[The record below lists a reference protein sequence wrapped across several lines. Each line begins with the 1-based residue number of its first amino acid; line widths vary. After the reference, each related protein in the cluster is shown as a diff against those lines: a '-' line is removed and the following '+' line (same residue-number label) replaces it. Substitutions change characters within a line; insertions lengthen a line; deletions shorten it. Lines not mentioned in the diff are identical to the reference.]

1 MIMSYGHILMD
12 KGILVVGGSGFI
24 GKGIQE
30 AAMDMG
36 MGDLL
41 TFTYSEHPERIN
53 DGFKKVKVDL
63 LHKEGADPLKDY
75 RVAIFVAGHG
85 NQGTADLDPFRDIQ
99 INTSLFLNFMR
110 YYRGSLVM
118 LSSQAVYQGLSG
130 AVKENVDHV
139 PESPFGISKRMAEAY
154 ADFYYRT
161 EHIRK
166 LWVFRL
172 LYAYGRGE
180 LERCLLPMCAWAASN
195 RGKVVLHG
203 GGKSYLNPL
212 SSSFVGEVLLRAVDT
227 VEEQDDG
234 SREVFNLNHPKKMTS
249 LDVVK
254 LLSGVKRFEYT
265 VDEGGENWP
274 IRYRGDT
281 DKLAVLFKE
290 WKMSFRDENQSLVDY
305 FMDLQTRP
313 IKRKLR
319 VMKSKGEI
327 IWPV

>member
-1 MIMSYGHILMD
+1 MIMPYGHILMN

-24 GKGIQE
+24 GRGIQE

-41 TFTYSEHPERIN
+41 TFTYSEHPENIN

-63 LHKEGADPLKDY
+63 LHKDGADPLKDY
-75 RVAIFVAGHG
+75 SLAIFVAGHG

-99 INTSLFLNFMR
+99 INTTLFLNFMR

-180 LERCLLPMCAWAASN
+180 LERRLLPMCAWAASN
-195 RGKVVLHG
+195 HGKVVLHG

-254 LLSGVKRFEYT
+254 LLSGAKRFEHK
-265 VDEGGENWP
+265 VEEGGENWP
-274 IRYRGDT
+274 IRYWGDT

-290 WKMSFRDENQSLVDY
+290 WKLSFPDEKRSLVDY
-305 FMDLQTRP
+305 FKDIQTKP

-319 VMKSKGEI
+319 VKKSKEEI

>member
-1 MIMSYGHILMD
+1 MD

-36 MGDLL
+36 LGDLL
-41 TFTYSEHPERIN
+41 TFTYSEHPEKIN

-63 LHKEGADPLKDY
+63 LHKDGADPLKDY
-75 RVAIFVAGHG
+75 TMAIFVAGHG
-85 NQGTADLDPFRDIQ
+85 NHGNADLDPFRDIQ

-130 AVKENVDHV
+130 EVKENVDHV

-172 LYAYGRGE
+172 LYAFGKGE
-180 LERCLLPMCAWAASN
+180 LERCLLPMCAWASSN
-195 RGKVVLHG
+195 QGKVVLHG

-234 SREVFNLNHPKKMTS
+234 SREVFNLSHPKKMTS

-254 LLSGVKRFEYT
+254 LLSGTKRFTYT

-274 IRYRGDT
+274 IRYWGDT

-290 WKMSFRDENQSLVDY
+290 WKMSFPDEKKSLVDY
-305 FMDLQTRP
+305 FMDIQTKP

-319 VMKSKGEI
+319 VKKSKGEI

>member
-1 MIMSYGHILMD
+1 MTYGHILMD

-75 RVAIFVAGHG
+75 TMAIFVAGHG

-99 INTSLFLNFMR
+99 INTTLFLNFMR

-130 AVKENVDHV
+130 GVKENVDHV

-161 EHIRK
+161 EHIQK

-172 LYAYGRGE
+172 LYAYGKGE
-180 LERCLLPMCAWAASN
+180 LDRCLLPMCAWASSN
-195 RGKVVLHG
+195 QGKVVLHG

-254 LLSGVKRFEYT
+254 LLSGAKRFTYT

-274 IRYRGDT
+274 IRYWGDT

-290 WKMSFRDENQSLVDY
+290 WKLSFPDEKQSLLDY
-305 FMDLQTRP
+305 FMDIQSKP

-319 VMKSKGEI
+319 VKQSKGDI